1 MRKGIR
7 LAAIA
12 AVTAAAVSVAMPAT
26 ASEITNTT
34 GPASGTTISQPAN
47 EMTSPERGALPA
59 SGFWFAST
67 PGSASPSKASSSSV
81 IPAAGTVDSTFN
93 FANNT
98 GGHIASFNAHLHFV
112 SFTEFTLSDVNLLDT
127 LCDNRSVF
135 ADVYNQDGFLGE
147 FKNGNGCGSTAHWAS
162 ETISYPDGTDFVYI
176 ALYACNTTSCSSV
189 AYSLNHYNPHSNRN

>member
-1 MRKGIR
+1 MAGH
-7 LAAIA
+7 
-12 AVTAAAVSVAMPAT
+12 AT
-26 ASEITNTT
+26 
-34 GPASGTTISQPAN
+34 GMTISQPAN
-47 EMTSPERGALPA
+47 EMASSGRSALPN
-59 SGFWFAST
+59 SGFWLALALGAVAQSS
-67 PGSASPSKASSSSV
+67 GSRSSA
-81 IPAAGTVDSTFN
+81 IPDAGSIDSTFN

-112 SFTEFTLSDVNLLDT
+112 SFTQFTLSDVNLLDT

-147 FKNGNGCGSTAHWAS
+147 FKNGQGCGSTAHWQS

-189 AYSLNHYNPHSNRN
+189 AYSLNHYNPYSNRN